1 VIGRFR
7 IPDRRRAV
15 YHGLVLAGLVLL
27 VYVLGVL
34 PLLVPALARSFG
46 YDAHAYWAVD
56 IRRPYTEPLGQY
68 GFFPYSP
75 VAALAA
81 QPLTLLPWPL
91 FVPVWWGLLLAAVAY
106 LGRRNLLVLLAF
118 PPVAIELYEGNIHL
132 LLAAAIVLGFRYSA
146 AWSFVLLTKVTPGIA
161 LLWFV
166 VRREWRQLAVA
177 LGFTLALMAIS
188 AVLVPQLWV
197 DWFGVLTANAV
208 ASVGWPALDIPL
220 WIRLPLAAVVVIV
233 GARTDRPWTVPVAA
247 MLALPVLW
255 VGGLSMLIAC
265 WPLLRSRSA
274 APVPSQAAKTQS
286 SAVELGAAVAAGRH

>member
-91 FVPVWWGLLLAAVAY
+91 FVPVWWGLLLAAAGCHRA
-106 LGRRNLLVLLAF
+106 LRGQH
-118 PPVAIELYEGNIHL
+118 PP
-132 LLAAAIVLGFRYSA
+132 AAGSRHRA
-146 AWSFVLLTKVTPGIA
+146 
-161 LLWFV
+161 
-166 VRREWRQLAVA
+166 
-177 LGFTLALMAIS
+177 
-188 AVLVPQLWV
+188 
-197 DWFGVLTANAV
+197 
-208 ASVGWPALDIPL
+208 
-220 WIRLPLAAVVVIV
+220 RLPLLGGMVVRAPDE
-233 GARTDRPWTVPVAA
+233 GDAGHRVA
-247 MLALPVLW
+247 LVR
-255 VGGLSMLIAC
+255 G
-265 WPLLRSRSA
+265 SA
-274 APVPSQAAKTQS
+274 
-286 SAVELGAAVAAGRH
+286 